1 MLNSIRNFSKTIFAK
16 ILLFIVIIPFVFWGM
31 GGVFSSGNTN
41 SLAKIDNI
49 NISTQEF
56 IEHINALNINQ
67 EAIREN
73 LDNEIVEELLSELI
87 SKKILEIQI
96 NELDINITKKNLA
109 NIIKKNPNFFDE
121 NNNFSRLKY
130 EKFLLT
136 NQIDAPT
143 FERRLKERELQ
154 NNLFNFISGG
164 IYSPLFLTKKLYENE
179 TKKIEIEYIDLKEI
193 YGSKDSIKN
202 NDVNKYIDKNEN
214 NLKQEFINY
223 SYVKLT
229 PADLIGSEEYNQI
242 FFDKIDEIEN
252 KILTG
257 NSLNQIVL
265 EYKLEKKSKENVN
278 VSSELT
284 NIDNKILDLSSKS
297 QIDIIDM
304 NEFYLL
310 YEIENI
316 VKKLPDR
323 NNDSFIKSVKD
334 KIYQEK
340 RINHNIELLQKI
352 NAKKFTDADFNKIV
366 NSLKPHSFTDYISL
380 QKNSELVISDSGT
393 LMEETAIL
401 KTKSIM
407 IRNSHERPEGMDT
420 GTLLVSGLDKNNL
433 SECINLIKKNNQQS
447 KVPTDYLVDDFSKKI
462 SKIILSYFGY
472 IKFFHKKN

>member
-16 ILLFIVIIPFVFWGM
+16 ILLVIVVIPFVFWGM

-56 IEHINALNINQ
+56 IEHINDLNINQ

-96 NELDINITKKNLA
+96 NELDINITEKNLA

-202 NDVNKYIDKNEN
+202 NDVNKYIDK
-214 NLKQEFINY
+214 
-223 SYVKLT
+223 
-229 PADLIGSEEYNQI
+229 
-242 FFDKIDEIEN
+242 
-252 KILTG
+252 
-257 NSLNQIVL
+257 
-265 EYKLEKKSKENVN
+265 
-278 VSSELT
+278 
-284 NIDNKILDLSSKS
+284 
-297 QIDIIDM
+297 
-304 NEFYLL
+304 
-310 YEIENI
+310 
-316 VKKLPDR
+316 
-323 NNDSFIKSVKD
+323 
-334 KIYQEK
+334 
-340 RINHNIELLQKI
+340 H
-352 NAKKFTDADFNKIV
+352 
-366 NSLKPHSFTDYISL
+366 
-380 QKNSELVISDSGT
+380 VI
-393 LMEETAIL
+393 
-401 KTKSIM
+401 
-407 IRNSHERPEGMDT
+407 
-420 GTLLVSGLDKNNL
+420 
-433 SECINLIKKNNQQS
+433 
-447 KVPTDYLVDDFSKKI
+447 
-462 SKIILSYFGY
+462 
-472 IKFFHKKN
+472 